1 MKPPLAIAGF
11 LAAALHA
18 FVLFGLAGSKPAKP
32 LPVAAESLEVELTAA
47 PAEPLAVAEPPPES
61 PPEPDLPLPE
71 PEPEPV
77 PEAPPAP
84 APLPMP
90 EPVRE
95 MVEPPKPL
103 PPPVKPP
110 KPKAK
115 PTTAPAKST
124 TPLPAGSPTGIA
136 KAPVQTTGLGTS
148 KVRVRSNP
156 APNYPSAARQAR
168 QQGTVT
174 VDVEVSTAGL
184 PLTVSLARS
193 SGFPALDQAALAA
206 VRRWEFEP
214 ARTAGVAVKGHVVV
228 PLRFVLK

>member
-47 PAEPLAVAEPPPES
+47 PEEPLAIAEPPPEP

-115 PTTAPAKST
+115 PTTAPPKLT
-124 TPLPAGSPTGIA
+124 TPRPAGSPTGIA
-136 KAPVQTTGLGTS
+136 KAPVKTTGLGTS

-156 APNYPSAARQAR
+156 APAYPTAAKQAR
-168 QQGTVT
+168 QEGTVT
-174 VDVEVSTAGL
+174 LEVDVSTAGL
-184 PLTVSLARS
+184 PTKVSLARS

-206 VRRWEFEP
+206 VRRWKFEP
-214 ARTAGVAVKGHVVV
+214 ARAAGVAVNGHVIV
-228 PLRFVLK
+228 PLRFELK